1 MGREITR
8 PLVAATTCALG
19 FALVYWWSVR
29 TVLGRAFGD
38 AALRGAIETRGAFG
52 TTVDTVL
59 DVVSVA
65 SLATATAAVA
75 TIALVRLARVS
86 GLVALGVL
94 LASNVSAWLLKH
106 HLLPRPDLGLDEY
119 APATLNSLPSGHST
133 AVFSAVVAV
142 LLVLPPRLR
151 AAAALVGGT
160 LTLVTAV
167 ATMVAGW
174 HRAAD
179 SMAAFL
185 LVGAWAALGIGAVV
199 ALGGDREGLVPRM
212 RWFLAASVGALALGL
227 ALVLLLDALPALRDS
242 LLGQLGAF
250 VAGAVMIAAID
261 VAVLVAVL
269 LLLAAP
275 GRSSPS
281 RRPSAPAR

>member
-8 PLVAATTCALG
+8 PLVAAATCAVG
-19 FALVYWWSVR
+19 VAIVYWWSVR

-59 DVVSVA
+59 DIVSVA

-75 TIALVRLARVS
+75 TIALVRLARVP
-86 GLVALGVL
+86 GLVALAVL
-94 LASNVSAWLLKH
+94 VASNVSAWLLKH

-151 AAAALVGGT
+151 AATALVGGT

-185 LVGAWAALGIGAVV
+185 LVGAWAALGVGAVV
-199 ALGGDREGLVPRM
+199 ALGGEREGLVPRM

-250 VAGAVMIAAID
+250 VAGAVMVAAID
-261 VAVLVAVL
+261 VALLVTVLW
-269 LLLAAP
+269 LLAAP
-275 GRSSPS
+275 GRSGPS
-281 RRPSAPAR
+281 RLPSVPAS

>member
-1 MGREITR
+1 M
-8 PLVAATTCALG
+8 G
-19 FALVYWWSVR
+19 FAVIYWWSVR
-29 TVLGRAFGD
+29 TVLGREFGD

-52 TTVDTVL
+52 TTVDTIL

-65 SLATATAAVA
+65 SLAAATAAVA
-75 TIALVRLARVS
+75 TIALVRLARVP

-94 LASNVSAWLLKH
+94 VASNVSTWLLKN

-142 LLVLPPRLR
+142 LVVLPPRLR
-151 AAAALVGGT
+151 VPAALLGGVVA
-160 LTLVTAV
+160 LVTAV

-185 LVGAWAALGIGAVV
+185 LVGVWAALGLAVTV
-199 ALGGDREGLVPRM
+199 ALGEEPEGPPPRLQ
-212 RWFLAASVGALALGL
+212 WFLAASLGAVALGT
-227 ALVLLLDALPALRDS
+227 ALVLLLDALPALRGS
-242 LLGQLGAF
+242 VLGELGAF
-250 VAGAVMIAAID
+250 VAGTALVAAVD
-261 VAVLVAVL
+261 VAVLLVVL
-269 LLLAAP
+269 YLLAEP
-275 GRSSPS
+275 RRSRPS
-281 RRPSAPAR
+281 RLPSAPAR